1 MYGWD
6 TDAIYVLYGTHVFMG
21 RTQMLY
27 MYCMGHMYLLVGH
40 RCCICLG
47 HMNVWLRQ
55 IRK

>member
-27 MYCMGHMYLLVGH
+27 MYCMGHMYLWVGH